1 MLTHRNGHQKIAVGS
16 AVGAGV
22 ALFAHPERLS
32 VVDARRDGDLE
43 RLCVPDL
50 ALALA
55 GLAGILDHLAR
66 AAALRAR
73 LLRLHRHAH
82 EVLLRAHRAGAAA
95 IRTGF
100 RLRAVLAARAMA
112 RRTRLDARIRN
123 LLLAAERRVLKAD
136 FNLRNDILPLAGTR
150 SARGR
155 GAGAAA
161 EEVAENIAEISE
173 AAEAAKPAEACARAR
188 VRVEVRI
195 DTREAVLVVA
205 RLFVRVGQDLI
216 RLIDFL
222 EFFLC
227 RFIAGVL
234 VRVVLHGKLPVSLL
248 DLRIGC
254 VFLDAQNLI
263 IISFVLICH
272 IVSPLCQVFR
282 QAKRGGL
289 LRPMADASELR
300 PLRSLR
306 RPRRRRPAC
315 CRPADRSCR
324 NRRRNLRSDRPAAQR
339 SCRASR
345 RRRRTLSEPRRSL
358 P

>member
-22 ALFAHPERLS
+22 ALFAHTERLP
-32 VVDARRDGDLE
+32 VVDARRDGDLN
-43 RLCVPDL
+43 RLRMAHL
-50 ALALA
+50 ALALT
-55 GLAGILDHLAR
+55 GLAGVLDDFAC

-82 EVLLRAHRAGAAA
+82 EVLLRTHRTGAAA

-100 RLRAVLAARAMA
+100 RLRAVLAARAVTGRA
-112 RRTRLDARIRN
+112 GLDARIRD

-136 FNLRNDILPLAGTR
+136 LDLRDHVLSLAGAG
-150 SARGR
+150 SARG
-155 GAGAAA
+155 GAACAAA
-161 EEVAENIAEISE
+161 EEVAKNIAQISE
-173 AAEAAKPAEACARAR
+173 AAEPAKSAEAGARIG
-188 VRVEVRI
+188 VEVRV

-205 RLFVRVGQDLI
+205 RLFVRVGQHLVGLVDL
-216 RLIDFL
+216 L

-227 RFIAGVL
+227 RFIARVL
-234 VRVVLHGKLPVSLL
+234 VGVVLHGKLTVSLL

-339 SCRASR
+339 SYRASR
-345 RRRRTLSEPRRSL
+345 RRHRTLSEPRRSL

>member
-1 MLTHRNGHQKIAVGS
+1 M
-16 AVGAGV
+16 
-22 ALFAHPERLS
+22 
-32 VVDARRDGDLE
+32 
-43 RLCVPDL
+43 PDL

-55 GLAGILDHLAR
+55 GLAGVLDNLAR

-82 EVLLRAHRAGAAA
+82 EVLLRAHRTGAAA

-100 RLRAVLAARAMA
+100 RLRAVLAARAVT

-136 FNLRNDILPLAGTR
+136 FDLRNDILPLAGTR

-173 AAEAAKPAEACARAR
+173 AAEASKAAEACAR

-195 DTREAVLVVA
+195 DARKAILIVA
-205 RLFVRVGQDLI
+205 RLFVRVGQNLI
-216 RLIDFL
+216 CLVDFL

-339 SCRASR
+339 SYRASR